1 MENNEKYFWS
11 PSVRWKKIDHE
22 IRIEIFSY
30 SGFVND
36 LFPDFYFLTQNGVMI
51 EELISKYSYVGK
63 NKFTLFLKDLIKK
76 KILVKGVLTP
86 QEIFYPQ
93 GYLFNPKVK
102 DGAKK
107 DPLELDKPVEKQPG
121 GEGAFGN
128 DKKIIL
134 KPNPQI
140 PDIISHRRTCRTF
153 DQNRLIDENA
163 FSNLLAVLG
172 QVKKG
177 DHIRYYYASSG
188 SSYPIDVY
196 VYVKKDR
203 VANIAGGLYCYKPAE
218 NSLNLVNEMFEI
230 PKNAH
235 YFTNQNIFLGSAFS
249 IFFIFNA
256 ESTMP
261 KFGGMG
267 YFYGL
272 IETGIMVSTMTCV
285 AEANG
290 IGICSIGDMNFK
302 KIEKYFKLNE
312 KQVHIHTVEAG
323 LKEKENE

>member
-1 MENNEKYFWS
+1 MEKNGKYFWS
-11 PSVRWKKIDHE
+11 PSVRWKKTDNE

-30 SGFVND
+30 SGFVSD
-36 LFPDFYFLTQNGVMI
+36 LFPDFYFLTQNGIMI

-93 GYLFNPKVK
+93 SYLFNK

-107 DPLELDKPVEKQPG
+107 GRPEPYNSVEKQPG
-121 GEGAFGN
+121 GERGFEN
-128 DKKIIL
+128 EKKIIL
-134 KPNPQI
+134 KHNHEF
-140 PDIISHRRTCRTF
+140 PDIISQRRTCRTF
-153 DQNRLIDENA
+153 DQNRVVDENA
-163 FSNLLAVLG
+163 FSNLLAVFS
-172 QVKKG
+172 QVKNG
-177 DHIRYYYASSG
+177 ENIRYYYASSG

-203 VANIAGGLYCYKPAE
+203 VENVAGGLYDYKPAD
-218 NSLNLVNEMFEI
+218 NSLNLVNDTFEI

-235 YFTNQNIFLGSAFS
+235 YFTNQNIYLGSAFS

-256 ESTMP
+256 EATMP
-261 KFGGMG
+261 KYGGIG

-272 IETGIMVSTMTCV
+272 IETGIMVSTMTCI

-302 KIEKYFKLNE
+302 KIEKYFNLNE

-323 LKEKENE
+323 LKEKENK